1 VFWGNTE
8 QWRVSGTRIA
18 QMDVL
23 PTNATTADA
32 TPTVAIVTHGC
43 KLNTADSQRMA
54 TSLIDHGY
62 AIADADESP
71 DVWVLNSCTVTHV
84 ADKKARQ
91 SISAARRKYP
101 EALVVAA
108 GCYVERD
115 PETVAALVGVDL
127 AIPNTARL
135 NVVDLIS
142 ERLELKVTPC
152 ADGTSADKGFMLL
165 GRSRASVKIQEGCDQ
180 VCAYCIVPTVRGR
193 ERSIPTGEVI
203 EEVRQLISS
212 GAREVVLTGTQ
223 LGSYGFDLDDQSL
236 VSMITAVLD
245 QTNIDRLRVS
255 SLQPLEITDDLLEL
269 WSNAGAD
276 RLCPHFHVPLQAGSD
291 RVLSTMRRR
300 YTGKEYLA
308 SLERIR
314 AGIPGVA
321 ITTDVIA
328 GFPGETDDEF
338 QRSLEIVTEANY
350 ADVHI
355 FPYSSRPGTSA
366 AHFDD
371 HLDPSLVA
379 KRAAQ
384 LREIGA
390 VSFTTFRQGL
400 VGSTSRVLWERD
412 EPSVGLTD
420 SYVRTRLVS
429 DRQTGRARMNS
440 IEEVALIG
448 FDGKVMLAEPLMIR
462 TES

>member
-1 VFWGNTE
+1 M
-8 QWRVSGTRIA
+8 SK
-18 QMDVL
+18 
-23 PTNATTADA
+23 NATTSATTVDA
-32 TPTVAIVTHGC
+32 APTVAIVTHGC

-54 TSLIDHGY
+54 TSLIHHGY

-91 SISAARRKYP
+91 AISAARRKYP

-115 PETVAALVGVDL
+115 PETVATLAGVDL
-127 AIPNTARL
+127 AIPNTTKL
-135 NVVDLIS
+135 NAVDLIS
-142 ERLELKVTPC
+142 ERLGLKATPC
-152 ADGTSADKGFMLL
+152 ADGTSADTGFMLL

-193 ERSIPTGEVI
+193 ERSIPTEEIV
-203 EEVRQLISS
+203 EEVRRLISS

-223 LGSYGFDLDDQSL
+223 LGSYGFDLDGQNLS
-236 VSMITAVLD
+236 SMIEAVLD
-245 QTNIDRLRVS
+245 ETDIDRLRVS
-255 SLQPLEITDDLLEL
+255 SLQPLEIMDGLLEL
-269 WSNAGAD
+269 WSSAGAD

-300 YTGKEYLA
+300 YTGEEYLK
-308 SLERIR
+308 SLERVRTAITG
-314 AGIPGVA
+314 AA

-338 QRSLEIVTEANY
+338 QQTVELVTEANY

-379 KRAAQ
+379 ERAAR
-384 LREIGA
+384 LREIGT
-390 VSFTTFRQGL
+390 VSFAAFRRGL
-400 VGSTSRVLWERD
+400 VGSASRVLWERD

-429 DRQTGRARMNS
+429 GRQTGRARMNS
-440 IEEVALIG
+440 IEEVALTG
-448 FDGKVMLAEPLMIR
+448 FDGKVMLAEPLMIGPDF
-462 TES
+462 